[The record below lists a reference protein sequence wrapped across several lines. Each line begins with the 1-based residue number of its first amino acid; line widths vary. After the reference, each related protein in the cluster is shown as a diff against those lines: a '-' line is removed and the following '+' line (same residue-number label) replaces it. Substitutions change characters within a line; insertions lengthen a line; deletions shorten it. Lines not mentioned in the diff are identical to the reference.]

1 MAMEFL
7 SRLPEPV
14 QAMYVAAAKIYL
26 SPWFY
31 AFIALILVLE
41 LLWPAMKQQ
50 KVFSRALAQDFV
62 WFNVD
67 GVYKMALLPL
77 YTGLLK
83 MGYDKVTG
91 GFAFRQSD
99 AWPVVVTVVAAF
111 LLSDFLSWFHHW
123 VRHKVTALWQF
134 HVIHHS
140 QREMNLFTD
149 LRIHGV
155 EYLVSHTIS
164 FIPLFLFPLDYPTI
178 MGYGAV
184 RIWHTR
190 LIHANVRTN
199 FGPLGHIFV
208 SPQFHRIHHSIE
220 LRHRDLN
227 FGVAL
232 TIWDRLFGTMYRG
245 RDEYPETG
253 VDGVDFVPPARLSPK
268 AWTVSLI
275 EQIIYPFRQL
285 WRGTPSGPVRE
296 VGVDE
301 EPVKRAG

>member
-1 MAMEFL
+1 
-7 SRLPEPV
+7 
-14 QAMYVAAAKIYL
+14 
-26 SPWFY
+26 
-31 AFIALILVLE
+31 
-41 LLWPAMKQQ
+41 
-50 KVFSRALAQDFV
+50 
-62 WFNVD
+62 
-67 GVYKMALLPL
+67 
-77 YTGLLK
+77 
-83 MGYDKVTG
+83 
-91 GFAFRQSD
+91 
-99 AWPVVVTVVAAF
+99 
-111 LLSDFLSWFHHW
+111 
-123 VRHKVTALWQF
+123 
-134 HVIHHS
+134 
-140 QREMNLFTD
+140 
-149 LRIHGV
+149 
-155 EYLVSHTIS
+155 
-164 FIPLFLFPLDYPTI
+164 

>member
-1 MAMEFL
+1 M
-7 SRLPEPV
+7 LPEPIL
-14 QAMYVAAAKIYL
+14 QMYAAAMRIYA

-31 AFIALILVLE
+31 GLIAVILTLE
-41 LLWPAMKQQ
+41 LIWPAIKSQRPL
-50 KVFSRALAQDFV
+50 SRAFAQDFM

-83 MGYDKVTG
+83 VGYDKVTG

-99 AWPVVVTVVAAF
+99 AWPVLMTVVLAF

-123 VRHKVTALWQF
+123 VRHKVTAFWHF

-149 LRIHGV
+149 LRIHAV
-155 EYLVSHTIS
+155 EYIVSHTIS
-164 FIPLFLFPLDYPTI
+164 FIPLLMFPLDYPTI

-199 FGPLGHIFV
+199 FGPLRHILV
-208 SPQFHRIHHSIE
+208 SPQYHRVHHSIE
-220 LRHRDLN
+220 LKHRDQN

-232 TIWDRLFGTMYRG
+232 TIWDRMFGTMYPHY
-245 RDEYPETG
+245 DEYPETG
-253 VDGVDFVPPARLSPK
+253 VEGVDFAPPSVWSPK
-268 AWTVSLI
+268 QWAVSFWD
-275 EQIIYPFRQL
+275 QIVYPFRQL
-285 WRGTPSGPVRE
+285 RPGGGATATSLTENTEE
-296 VGVDE
+296 VVHE
-301 EPVKRAG
+301 RAS